1 MSARRHWSRWYEPFR
16 ERFFERGDL
25 KYVILDLVKEKPRH
39 GYEIIRALE
48 ERFGGLYAPSP
59 GAVYPT
65 LQMLEDMGYLAATEQ
80 EAKKVYSITD
90 EGRKFLDERRNVMDD
105 IRDRMSGWW
114 GSDLRH
120 EVQDMMRELADLARP
135 FARRMRRGGLD
146 AEKLRRV
153 REVIARARREIE
165 GILEA

>member
-105 IRDRMSGWW
+105 IRDRMSHWW

-153 REVIARARREIE
+153 REVISRARREIE

>member
-1 MSARRHWSRWYEPFR
+1 MFARRHVSRWYEPFR

-114 GSDLRH
+114 SSDLRH
-120 EVQDMMRELADLARP
+120 EVQDMMRELTDLARP

-153 REVIARARREIE
+153 REVISRARREIE